1 LARKNKNL
9 AAYRKTRPLLPA
21 TGYLRLRHAC
31 RPSTKEGFSEMKVID
46 PATLTETRVHAGYCE
61 GDYCC
66 DPEGEV
72 RAYPI
77 LFFSRAARVIL
88 CRPCWEHENRHRHER
103 GEELGCPEHWPT
115 RDWDAAERYQPLRSA
130 RRDDIVASRTDALAL
145 LAWSNPQAVL
155 AALER
160 DQQAPRPQR
169 CRRAA

>member
-1 LARKNKNL
+1 
-9 AAYRKTRPLLPA
+9 
-21 TGYLRLRHAC
+21 
-31 RPSTKEGFSEMKVID
+31 MKAID
-46 PATLTETRVHAGYCE
+46 PATLAETRVHAGYCE

-130 RRDDIVASRTDALAL
+130 WRDDIVASRTYAHCHQTKGISRQVDAEY
-145 LAWSNPQAVL
+145 SRYSGKVS
-155 AALER
+155 
-160 DQQAPRPQR
+160 
-169 CRRAA
+169 CKSFSS

>member
-1 LARKNKNL
+1 
-9 AAYRKTRPLLPA
+9 
-21 TGYLRLRHAC
+21 
-31 RPSTKEGFSEMKVID
+31 MKVID